1 MKIRYLLAVAA
12 VMAAAAP
19 LKVVKAQSPKE
30 AAENVHK
37 TLKKAGRDTKA
48 EVKRASSGAHRALK
62 ANGNEA
68 KEEAGE
74 VTGPVKTPAP
84 LDKAAHKISHASK
97 KGGRHAKHALKKSSS
112 RAHHALKKA
121 GNDTKAALDT
131 VVKKP

>member
-1 MKIRYLLAVAA
+1 MKIRYLFAMAA

-37 TLKKAGRDTKA
+37 TLKKAGNDTKA
-48 EVKRASSGAHRALK
+48 EIKRDASGAHRALK

-74 VTGPVKTPAP
+74 VTGPVKAPAP
-84 LDKAAHKISHASK
+84 IDKAAHQVSHASK
-97 KGGRHAKHALKKSSS
+97 MAGRHAKHGVRKSAHK
-112 RAHHALKKA
+112 AHHALKKA
-121 GNDTKAALDT
+121 GNETKESLDSM
-131 VVKKP
+131 VKKP

>member
-1 MKIRYLLAVAA
+1 MKIRYLMALAA

-37 TLKKAGRDTKA
+37 TLKKAGNDTKA
-48 EVKRASSGAHRALK
+48 EIKRDAAGAHRALK

-84 LDKAAHKISHASK
+84 IDKAAHSVSHASK
-97 KGGRHAKHALKKSSS
+97 KAGRHAKHVIRKS
-112 RAHHALKKA
+112 ANKTHHALKKA
-121 GNDTKAALDT
+121 GNETKADLDST
-131 VVKKP
+131 VKKP